1 MRTIVINSSNYLQ
14 NSGNRFI
21 YNFPQTAA
29 FSTGTGIGV
38 AGIAVYNSFQ
48 NINIARNNNTLVLN
62 WLGTNYTFTIPPG
75 YYSIS
80 DLNYFLQ
87 QQCVI
92 NGLYMTANNGSN
104 NVYFAEIVINGVRYA
119 TSLNI
124 YAIPTAAQATAL
136 GYSQPAYVTWAF
148 PATAQTPTLTF
159 GQQFGNLVGLTFG
172 TYPPVAQAT
181 NIQYL
186 STTTPVISPIN
197 SLILCCNLVSSK
209 YSIPNNVFYT
219 IPISSS
225 IGSLIQVNPSS
236 VVYNG
241 VIHQN
246 FSTLEITIYDQ
257 QFNAVQMIDTEFTL
271 TLALTEPGDV

>member
-21 YNFPQTAA
+21 YSFPQTAA
-29 FSTGTGIGV
+29 FATGTGLGV
-38 AGIAVYNSFQ
+38 AGVAVFNSFQ

-62 WLGTNYTFTIPPG
+62 WLGTNYTFTIPSG
-75 YYSIS
+75 YWSIS
-80 DLNYFLQ
+80 DLNYFIQ

-104 NVYFAEIVINGVRYA
+104 NIYFAELVINSVRYA
-119 TSLNI
+119 TSLNL
-124 YAIPTAAQATAL
+124 YSIPTAAQATAL
-136 GYSQPAYVTWAF
+136 GYNQPANPTWAF

-159 GQQFGNLVGLTFG
+159 NQQFGNLVGLTFG
-172 TYPPVAQAT
+172 TYPPVAQST

-209 YSIPNNVFYT
+209 YSIPNNVLYT

-241 VIHQN
+241 VIPQN

-257 QFNAVQMIDTEFTL
+257 LFNQVQMIDTEFTL